1 MSEPHKDYE
10 GAKLGMWLFLF
21 TEILLFGG
29 LFVLFAVYMA
39 RHHDAFH
46 VASGNL
52 DVRMG
57 TANTVV
63 LITSSWLVAMAV
75 AALKRGQVAPA
86 RRLTLGTIALA
97 GVFLVIKYFEW
108 SAKFHHGLYPGSEHL
123 AAQPPGEAVYFAM
136 YYAMT
141 GLHGIH
147 VTVGMAVLGF
157 AWWFMRTGRCTP
169 EHFVFLENGALY
181 WHLVDLIWIYLFP
194 LFYLVG

>member
-1 MSEPHKDYE
+1 V
-10 GAKLGMWLFLF
+10 AFLF

-86 RRLTLGTIALA
+86 RRLTLGPHALA
-97 GVFLVIKYFEW
+97 GVFLVINYFEW

-147 VTVGMAVLGF
+147 VTVGKAVLGF

-181 WHLVDLIWIYLFP
+181 WASGGSDLDLP
-194 LFYLVG
+194 VPAVLPGGLRRSA